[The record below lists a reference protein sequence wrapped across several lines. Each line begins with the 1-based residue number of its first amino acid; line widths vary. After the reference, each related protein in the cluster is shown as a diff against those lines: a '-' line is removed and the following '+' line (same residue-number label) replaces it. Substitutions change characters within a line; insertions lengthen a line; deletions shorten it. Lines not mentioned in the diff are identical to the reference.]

1 MDRSENYLLT
11 RADGFVET
19 PDGDIAVTMIA
30 KGVPVPGTDPQVL
43 QARFAPTP
51 AAQSVLVKWESEAAI
66 SIFPAAISG
75 QLMRLRMAQHPT
87 AIAVSEFNAAFAQI
101 AKDLEESIAKA
112 KAEEEAEAE
121 RQVKEAADRAKADEE
136 AAAKAKAEEEDRA
149 RKEAEEAA
157 AQAKAEE
164 EAKRQ
169 AEAKDAAAQTQTDT
183 AADAS
188 KAAKKAAGTKPDG
201 AAG

>member
-43 QARFAPTP
+43 QARFAPTA
-51 AAQSVLVKWESEAAI
+51 AAQSVLVKWESGAAI

-87 AIAVSEFNAAFAQI
+87 AIAVSEFNATFAQI
-101 AKDLEESIAKA
+101 AKDFEESIAKA

-121 RQVKEAADRAKADEE
+121 LQAKEAADRAKAD
-136 AAAKAKAEEEDRA
+136 
-149 RKEAEEAA
+149 EEAA

-169 AEAKDAAAQTQTDT
+169 AEATDAAAQTQTDT